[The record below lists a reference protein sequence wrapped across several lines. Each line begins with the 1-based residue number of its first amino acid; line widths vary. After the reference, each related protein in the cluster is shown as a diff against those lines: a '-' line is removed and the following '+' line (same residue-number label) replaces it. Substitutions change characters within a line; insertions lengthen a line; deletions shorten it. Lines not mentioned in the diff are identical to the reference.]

1 MKMAKLITGMVF
13 VGILTLGVADNITL
27 AQDLREQLT
36 NESVLTAIKKRGAL
50 NVGHGSF
57 VPWAFRST
65 KGEYVGFEIDI
76 GKKLAEDMGVK
87 YNSVPT
93 AWDGIIPALLAGKFD
108 IIISGMSPS
117 PKRALTVSFTDSYS
131 LPLQQGFV
139 TNTKLSSGMAKM
151 EDYNKPSVQIVSRRG
166 GMGEVTAKKN
176 LPKATHRLFD
186 DDAMAFQEVLNGN
199 AHGIFGQEP
208 KPQFWMLEF
217 SDQVTKPFGKR
228 EFSEEPGASAAVRQG
243 DTVMLTYVNNWINWR
258 TGFIR
263 EHFEYWFTT
272 DGWFGL
278 DPKRAKK

>member
-13 VGILTLGVADNITL
+13 VGILTLGVAGNITL
-27 AQDLREQLT
+27 AQDLRHQLT
-36 NESVLTAIKKRGAL
+36 NESVLTAIKERGAL

-131 LPLQQGFV
+131 LPLQGC
-139 TNTKLSSGMAKM
+139 
-151 EDYNKPSVQIVSRRG
+151 VSKVV
-166 GMGEVTAKKN
+166 E
-176 LPKATHRLFD
+176 
-186 DDAMAFQEVLNGN
+186 
-199 AHGIFGQEP
+199 I
-208 KPQFWMLEF
+208 
-217 SDQVTKPFGKR
+217 
-228 EFSEEPGASAAVRQG
+228 
-243 DTVMLTYVNNWINWR
+243 
-258 TGFIR
+258 
-263 EHFEYWFTT
+263 
-272 DGWFGL
+272 
-278 DPKRAKK
+278 